1 MKRLPLCLLSFLAFS
16 MSEQAF
22 ADILMKWD
30 RKPIPVALQVNTERI
45 IFMDKNV
52 KVGYPAELEGKLRIQ
67 STGGAVYLKALGI
80 FQATR
85 LEFRDV
91 ATGEIF
97 LFDIGAHKKV
107 SNPTEAIRVV
117 ADSIVEKQSGSLN
130 QDDLAETEVVTRTP
144 QLPIPA
150 ALTRYAAQSL
160 YAPLRTVEPLE
171 GVRRVAHRLPEKIT
185 TLLPAY
191 PITAN
196 PLMSWQL
203 DNYVVTAVRLQNRG
217 VSRITLDPREL
228 QGRFY
233 AATFQHNWL
242 GGYGSSEDTT
252 TVYLVTEGHANNAVI
267 PETKIYKA
275 PKKVKKTTVTTRKNV
290 TSQSTK

>member
-171 GVRRVAHRLPEKIT
+171 EVRRVAHRLPEKIT

-252 TVYLVTEGHANNAVI
+252 TVYLVTEGYANNVVI

-290 TSQSTK
+290 IPQSTK

>member
-171 GVRRVAHRLPEKIT
+171 EVRRVAHRLPEKIT

-290 TSQSTK
+290 IPQSTK

>member
-144 QLPIPA
+144 QLPIPP

-171 GVRRVAHRLPEKIT
+171 EVRRVAHRLPEKIT

-290 TSQSTK
+290 IPQSTK

>member
-107 SNPTEAIRVV
+107 SNPTEVIRVV

-171 GVRRVAHRLPEKIT
+171 EVRRVAHRLPEKIT

-290 TSQSTK
+290 IPQSTK

>member
-290 TSQSTK
+290 IPQSTK

>member
-16 MSEQAF
+16 MSEQTF

-107 SNPTEAIRVV
+107 SNPTEAIRIV

-290 TSQSTK
+290 TPQSTK

>member
-290 TSQSTK
+290 TPQSTK

>member
-171 GVRRVAHRLPEKIT
+171 EVRRVAHRLPEKIT

-203 DNYVVTAVRLQNRG
+203 DNYVVTAVRL
-217 VSRITLDPREL
+217 
-228 QGRFY
+228 
-233 AATFQHNWL
+233 
-242 GGYGSSEDTT
+242 
-252 TVYLVTEGHANNAVI
+252 
-267 PETKIYKA
+267 
-275 PKKVKKTTVTTRKNV
+275 
-290 TSQSTK
+290 